1 MGLTEGMGLMNP
13 SDRRWSMARTLVAAV
28 LMVATAPIP
37 VLAQSLDVGEVHEAY
52 LRLLQISGD
61 APLRS
66 FASRPLVD
74 REDSDAGDGNR
85 GPWNRSHLANAW
97 LSSGDVVV
105 RPVPP
110 RLRAFVN
117 TRHPDTGLDG
127 AVWQGRGLTTALDF
141 GATMEWRGLRVAVA
155 PSLIWTQNRSFELA
169 PVTSTGQ
176 SEFGYPWRRIDLP
189 QRFGP
194 DGFTRLDPGQS
205 EVRLSAYGASVGY
218 GTRNLW
224 WGPGIRSGLL
234 MSNGAGGFPHAFL
247 GTRGPRSIGIGT
259 IEANWIWGR
268 LGQSD
273 YFDIPVDTDERYIT
287 GLVMVYTPSFVRG
300 LHLGG
305 SRVFYALV
313 PEDGIAFG
321 DRLLVFQGIR
331 KEQLQDE
338 ESPRGDDRRDQMV
351 SFFARWVLPESAFEV
366 YAEWARNDHPLNFFD
381 VVQEPEHSQG
391 YTLGFQKAFSLSE
404 GRRVSFNTELT
415 HLERAP
421 TAQVRAHPVYYA
433 HHLVLQ
439 GYTHDGQLLGAPIGP
454 GGNQQFVGIDLYDVW
469 GRVGLFAQRRV
480 HDNDAYYV
488 WAEDNGQRFDQHDVS
503 LDVRAHALFFVDD
516 FEVGGALTFTRQFNR
531 YFFGPSVRNYN
542 VQLSARWNPS

>member
-1 MGLTEGMGLMNP
+1 MGLM
-13 SDRRWSMARTLVAAV
+13 DRGFIGRWRVGACALALLIAGPT
-28 LMVATAPIP
+28 PGG
-37 VLAQSLDVGEVHEAY
+37 AQSLDVGDVHETY
-52 LRLLQISGD
+52 LRLLQLSGD
-61 APLRS
+61 APIRS
-66 FASRPLVD
+66 FSSRPLVD
-74 REDSDAGDGNR
+74 RADARSGDGDR
-85 GPWNRSHLANAW
+85 GPWNRTHLTESW
-97 LSSGDVVV
+97 LSGDVLV

-110 RLRAFVN
+110 RLRMFVN

-127 AVWQGRGLTTALDF
+127 AVWQGRGLTTAFDF
-141 GATMEWRGLRVAVA
+141 GATVEWRGLRVAVA
-155 PSLIWTQNRSFELA
+155 PSLIWTQNRAFELA

-176 SEFGYPWRRIDLP
+176 SEYGYPWRRIDLP

-194 DGFTRLDPGQS
+194 DAFSRVDPGQS
-205 EVRLSAYGASVGY
+205 ELRLSGRGLSVGF

-234 MSNGAGGFPHAFL
+234 MSNGAGGFPHAFM
-247 GTRGPRSIGIGT
+247 GTQGPRSIGIGT

-268 LGQSD
+268 LSESD

-287 GLVMVYTPSFVRG
+287 GLVVVYAPSFAHG
-300 LHLGG
+300 LHLGA

-313 PEDGIAFG
+313 PEGGVSLG
-321 DRLLVFQGIR
+321 DRFLVFQGVR
-331 KEQLQDE
+331 KERLQGD
-338 ESPRGDDRRDQMV
+338 ESPTGDDRRDQMV
-351 SFFARWVLPESAFEV
+351 SFFGRWVLPESGFEAYV
-366 YAEWARNDHPLNFFD
+366 EWARNDHPLNFFD

-391 YTLGFQKAFSLSE
+391 YTLGFQKAFSLAE
-404 GRRVSFNTELT
+404 GRRLALTTELT

-439 GYTHDGQLLGAPIGP
+439 GYTHRGQVLGAPVGP
-454 GGNQQFVGIDLYDVW
+454 GGNQQFLGVDLYDTW
-469 GRVGLFAQRRV
+469 GRVGVFAQRRV

-503 LDVRAHALFFVDD
+503 LDVRAHGTLFVDD
-516 FEVGGALTFTRQFNR
+516 FELGGALTFTRQFNR

-542 VQLSARWNPS
+542 VQLSARWNPQ